1 MVVGGGERL
10 PAMSQPYSHRGLVYW
25 GLTPQQ
31 QPGTTQRPTG
41 TTIYRYV
48 RSLVVVHGGGAW
60 WWGSYLDQHAG
71 DNLDPRT

>member
-1 MVVGGGERL
+1 MVVGGGGL

-48 RSLVVVHGGGAW
+48 SSLVVVHGGGGGGGAVTW
-60 WWGSYLDQHAG
+60 INMQAI
-71 DNLDPRT
+71 T